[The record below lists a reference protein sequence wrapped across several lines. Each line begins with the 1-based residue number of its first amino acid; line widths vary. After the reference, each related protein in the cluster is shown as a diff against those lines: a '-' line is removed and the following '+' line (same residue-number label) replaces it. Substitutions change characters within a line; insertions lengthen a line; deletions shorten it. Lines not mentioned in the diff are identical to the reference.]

1 MRKLFYSLALC
12 IMMLG
17 LIPGGI
23 SAQRQ
28 LSDLPSVYIET
39 EKRASIQSKENYIY
53 STLTYVD
60 GDSIAVY
67 DSVSIRG
74 RGNSTW
80 NLRKKPYRI
89 KFLKKEKF
97 LGKGYANAKSWTLLA
112 NHADKTLIR
121 NALAAEVGNFMELPF
136 NAAAR
141 FVDLTLNGKF
151 VGNYQISDQVEVR
164 KKRVDVTEQDFPL
177 ADTSNITGG
186 YLIEVDGFGT
196 SEPVHF
202 RTGKNLIITVKYPDD
217 DEIEESQKAYI
228 KDYIQKF
235 EDALFSAD
243 FKDPVK
249 GYRAYVDSA
258 TLINWYLATEMT
270 GNVDG
275 FWSTYIYKEQDDP
288 KLYFGPLWDYDIAFN
303 NCNRVGEV
311 TNSLMMDKGFGSD
324 LTKIWMRR
332 MWGDEWFAKAVNDR
346 WKKLVAN
353 GMKDH
358 LLAYID
364 HLASELNSSQALNYQ
379 QWKIDERAYNE
390 IMLYS
395 TYQGGIDYLKNFI
408 DKHADYL
415 TETFASLVDEEE
427 PPIEEPS
434 DPFEPDGEF
443 YYRVGNKGSG
453 KVLDVA
459 GNSKEPGAV
468 IEMWSPNFDSMGQ
481 YWEAKPVGQ
490 YIQFISRLS
499 GLALQDNAVK
509 VDGSYK
515 TGYQLTQETPDEE
528 DPRQLWK
535 VEPVNTG
542 DVYVLINRNSNL
554 VMNNSGGNTA
564 DGNRVITYTN
574 DDRNLT
580 SNNRQWYVEKTEVK
594 DNPSGV
600 DENSMPSADYFVY
613 YNPETQVIHFVAEDQ
628 SLIDTD
634 VSLYSV
640 SGTRIAEFR
649 STGDLSVADLPAGVY
664 ILRWMEGSQSRSV
677 KFVKR

>member
-1 MRKLFYSLALC
+1 MRKLLYSLTLC
-12 IMMLG
+12 MTMLG
-17 LIPGGI
+17 LNPGGI
-23 SAQRQ
+23 AAQQ
-28 LSDLPSVYIET
+28 QYTNLPSVYIET
-39 EKRASIQSKENYIY
+39 ERRAPIQSKTNYIY

-80 NLRKKPYRI
+80 NLEKKPYRI

-97 LGKGYANAKSWTLLA
+97 LGKGYAKAKSWTLLA

-121 NALAAEVGNFMELPF
+121 NALAAEIGNFMELPF

-141 FVDLTLNGKF
+141 FVDFNLNGTF
-151 VGNYQISDQVEVR
+151 LGNYQISDQVEVR
-164 KKRVDVTEQDFPL
+164 KNRVEVTEQDFPL
-177 ADTSNITGG
+177 LETSNITGG
-186 YLIEVDGFGT
+186 YLVEVDGFGT

-202 RTGKNLIITVKYPDD
+202 RTGKNLIVTVKYPDD
-217 DEIEESQKAYI
+217 EEIAPSQISYI
-228 KDYIQKF
+228 KNYIQQF
-235 EDALFSAD
+235 ENALFSKD

-311 TNSLMMDKGFGSD
+311 TRSLMMDKGFGSD
-324 LTKIWMRR
+324 LTKVWMRQ
-332 MWGDEWFAKAVNDR
+332 MWGDEWFVKAVNDR
-346 WKKLVAN
+346 WKKLIAA

-358 LLAYID
+358 LLAYVD
-364 HLASELNSSQALNYQ
+364 HLASEIDRSQTLNYQ
-379 QWKIDERAYNE
+379 KWSISRRTYNE
-390 IMLYS
+390 IVLFS
-395 TYQGGIDYLKNFI
+395 TYQGGIDYLKNFV

-415 TETFASLVDEEE
+415 TTTFASLVNDED
-427 PPIEEPS
+427 PPVEEPS
-434 DPFEPDGEF
+434 DPFEPDEAF
-443 YYRVGNKGSG
+443 YYRIGNKGSG

-459 GNSKEPGAV
+459 GSSKERGAL
-468 IEMWSPNFDSMGQ
+468 IEMWSPNFDKFGQ
-481 YWEAKPVGQ
+481 YWDAKPVGQ
-490 YIQFISRLS
+490 FLQFVSRLS

-509 VDGSYK
+509 VNGSYQ
-515 TGYQLTQETPDEE
+515 TGAQLSQETPDEN
-528 DPRQLWK
+528 DPRQLWT

-554 VMNNSGGNTA
+554 VMNNSGGSTA

-580 SNNRQWYVEKTEVK
+580 SSNRQWYLEKSEAK
-594 DNPSGV
+594 
-600 DENSMPSADYFVY
+600 ENLSSLPEHSMPSTNYFVY

-634 VSLYSV
+634 VSLYAT
-640 SGTRIAEFR
+640 SGTKVGEFR
-649 STGDLSVADLPAGVY
+649 STGELSVADLPAGIY
-664 ILRWMEGSQSRSV
+664 ILRWMDGTQSRSV
-677 KFVKR
+677 KFVKK